1 MKDDTI
7 VYYIVE
13 GHMYEGKLIDVER
26 RQGRTF
32 FSIEGYGS
40 CEGPYRICED
50 QINKW
55 IYTDRKQAELHIK
68 SLHSRLH
75 EK

>member
-1 MKDDTI
+1 MKEGMI
-7 VYYIVE
+7 VYYIEE
-13 GHMYEGKLIDVER
+13 GHIYEGVVYDVEPKL
-26 RQGRTF
+26 GRIF

-40 CEGPYRICED
+40 CEGACRICED

-55 IYTDRKQAELHIK
+55 IFTKKEDAQAYRK
-68 SLHSRLH
+68 SLQGRLH